1 MEKLI
6 KHKHFLWATAAVIL
20 ILYNAPSCR
29 TVVPYRQSPQPSA
42 LAPAKKAAPAAP
54 ALPPKS
60 LQAGA
65 SSSASA
71 AAPASPASAA
81 ADNSADAAVSFVPYF
96 GEWQGHSALPQH
108 RLCTMH
114 FELRGS
120 NVVERPYAG
129 YSTLTCTPVWPFDP
143 PHRRT
148 DAAYRLLAAQSPMS
162 AILTGGVQ
170 NGSVKFHVDK
180 TLNKNCPMTA
190 LTLMPF
196 GTKQIAV
203 QWDDELCGGG
213 YMVLSKLR

>member
-6 KHKHFLWATAAVIL
+6 KHKHFLWVTAAVIL

-29 TVVPYRQSPQPSA
+29 TAIPYRGYNKPSAFVPAKAATPPAAVATAKSPQT
-42 LAPAKKAAPAAP
+42 AA
-54 ALPPKS
+54 
-60 LQAGA
+60 GG
-65 SSSASA
+65 
-71 AAPASPASAA
+71 APASPSPSPSIPNTEPEG
-81 ADNSADAAVSFVPYF
+81 DTSISFVPYF

-108 RLCTMH
+108 RMCTLH
-114 FELRGS
+114 FELQGS

-148 DAAYRLLAAQSPMS
+148 DAAYRLMAAQSPMS
-162 AILTGGVQ
+162 AILTGAVQ
-170 NGSVKFHVDK
+170 KDAIRFHVDK

-190 LTLMPF
+190 MTLMPF
-196 GTKQIAV
+196 GVKQIAV
-203 QWDDELCGGG
+203 QWEDEFCGGG